1 MSPRVLAMLFTTALC
16 LGLAPRPAS
25 AQDRAQ
31 LGAQADALLRSA
43 SAESLDGLFRS
54 VHGLMKSPT
63 DSLQVCRA
71 LASDSRGSADTWLT
85 LAQGLSNANR
95 DALTGA
101 LADVA
106 LSGWQGRPMPFDDA
120 AARRQLTQ
128 AGVRAA
134 MLNEGFSAS
143 ALGNAATP
151 GAEADA
157 REMEAQRC
165 CSLGWLLD
173 AVAAQPRDERAA
185 ITRLLLRDGIAST
198 LESSAPAAT
207 SE

>member
-1 MSPRVLAMLFTTALC
+1 MSPRALAMLLTTAIC
-16 LGLAPRPAS
+16 FSLAPRPTL

-31 LGAQADALLRSA
+31 LGVQADALLRSA
-43 SAESLDGLFRS
+43 SAESLDGLFQS

-71 LASDSRGSADTWLT
+71 LASDARGSADTWLT
-85 LAQGLSNANR
+85 LAQGLSDANR

-134 MLNEGFSAS
+134 MLNDGFSAS
-143 ALGNAATP
+143 ALGNPPAPDADTDAA
-151 GAEADA
+151 D
-157 REMEAQRC
+157 MEAQRC
-165 CSLGWLLD
+165 RSLGWLLD

-185 ITRLLLRDGIAST
+185 ITHLLLRDGIAST
-198 LESSAPAAT
+198 LKSSASAAPGR
-207 SE
+207 